1 MPIWMPQ
8 GWLFA
13 ILSPT
18 IASTCF
24 NLSIYS
30 WIPARPDRHEQT
42 MALCDSRP
50 RVETRILY
58 PGDSVHLQCR
68 HESRAGSIL
77 WQKDN
82 STVDFTTGRLLL
94 TVDGGVV
101 VVNVRSWRTKHS
113 SPIFTLSSIQAT
125 TSDAGLYGCSSQG
138 QIVVLYKLIIDDGT
152 GIFVLFRNLKLR

>member
-1 MPIWMPQ
+1 
-8 GWLFA
+8 
-13 ILSPT
+13 
-18 IASTCF
+18 
-24 NLSIYS
+24 
-30 WIPARPDRHEQT
+30 

-68 HESRAGSIL
+68 HESRAGTIV

-152 GIFVLFRNLKLR
+152 VPYFCFTISNYAEILQPTVKSRPVCSSSRLFIASGVANFKITRLQ